1 MGLLATIA
9 TPIERLLET
18 LPLYQTILLG
28 FFAFIALAILLNVAR
43 QVLLKDKNLPP
54 EVFSFFPVLGSTY
67 VCPTPMLRAQRVVF
81 ANLAT
86 QSMVRHGSL

>member
-28 FFAFIALAILLNVAR
+28 FVAFIVLAIFLNVAR

-54 EVFSFFPVLGSTY
+54 EVFSFFPVLGNTY
-67 VCPTPMLRAQRVVF
+67 VYPAPRASARD
-81 ANLAT
+81 
-86 QSMVRHGSL
+86 R

>member
-28 FFAFIALAILLNVAR
+28 FVAFITLAICANVLR
-43 QVLLKDKNLPP
+43 QVLFKDKNAPP
-54 EVFSFFPVLGSTY
+54 EVFSLFPVLGSTY
-67 VCPTPMLRAQRVVF
+67 VALR
-81 ANLAT
+81 
-86 QSMVRHGSL
+86 